1 MAAPVVAP
9 APAIA
14 YAAAAPVADGAEEEE
29 QQGARA
35 SGARASGGRALRS
48 RKVCETEA
56 AGRHV
61 RWQDT
66 SVFERMVNDTMKALG
81 KNNISINNLFL
92 QVRQDSKFKNITEE
106 KFFEHLDQVDK
117 TRIRRLCCH
126 GRNANLTS
134 YHCLDCTGRGSKSI
148 ELLQ

>member
-1 MAAPVVAP
+1 MWSDPEEIAGRAEDEVDPEEIAGRAEDEVDPEEEDDDEVDPEEIAYVHEEIADVQEPIAVAAPF
-9 APAIA
+9 A

-66 SVFERMVNDTMKALG
+66 SVFER
-81 KNNISINNLFL
+81 
-92 QVRQDSKFKNITEE
+92 
-106 KFFEHLDQVDK
+106 
-117 TRIRRLCCH
+117 
-126 GRNANLTS
+126 
-134 YHCLDCTGRGSKSI
+134 
-148 ELLQ
+148 